1 MKLSKSLIAT
11 VLVLCMLLATMP
23 VMGAVLQEP
32 ITELNIPAE
41 GLTLVGGNTGVNGT
55 HWKIILSS
63 KDVAAMGISHSH
75 TGNEA
80 WVNDNGP
87 LNGSAYE
94 GLVLSGSTS
103 MSTSDKGKAV
113 DGAVTQFTF
122 TNVPLSRVS
131 YRNNNG
137 MSFCIDYEDLA
148 SGKYIS
154 NVKVWDAATQ
164 AEVDYDGAL
173 TKNNFKY
180 NGSSWCG
187 YTKPTNFRV
196 DRGTW
201 DGILRYDTG
210 VFPEGTI
217 FVNAYNLER
226 TQLTSSPATSD
237 ETYDNI
243 TIFRNG
249 RGNFGIFV
257 PKASGSYYVYALR
270 HHYDADGDRISKATI
285 VTTGVVDNVPTEIS
299 ANFVFSGNVGAKPET
314 GKHSLFWCA
323 PAGDGATTRIELKA
337 GEPFL
342 IRRNK
347 GGGYDRLA
355 GIAMVPA
362 KADGSNPMLDV
373 EDSTWTYTNL
383 PANND
388 IWNAWERLSVG
399 KVALGDSVTVTVNGV
414 ETVVP
419 AMAARKIGYDAED
432 KVLTWIKKINMA
444 GDMITAPTV
453 FDALVTA
460 TSPVEGNEGGYVPY
474 DAVNDGFATGYCP
487 QEYSITLNGKLALRP
502 AMIEIKDGD
511 VIETV
516 ANNPSNFRPVPM
528 STPANSSSANLVEQ
542 FNIANLGQNIFQYGM
557 RLSKFNTL
565 GYVATEEGNNAAE
578 FNNCLVSG
586 YMYPRYTNV
595 RWGAV
600 VPDSNS
606 TFYSDS
612 KVYFDLKIAYRGSTN
627 SNGVPF
633 YHPVESERN
642 EYKIINNKE
651 GALIT
656 VGDKLLHHPYIIAD
670 TSNVS
675 YDYYGDKLFLCNKQ
689 TDTGLKVNK
698 SAYTNRITL
707 NTEAAKL
714 FTLTIVTYAEDGKT
728 ILNTRMLKDQYVTWE
743 RGYSFTLNENQKA
756 FVWGAKAYEGTNM
769 QALCD
774 PITVD

>member
-11 VLVLCMLLATMP
+11 VLVLCMLLSVMP
-23 VMGAVLQEP
+23 VFGATVSMP
-32 ITELNIPAE
+32 ITEINVPAE
-41 GLTLVGGNTGVNGT
+41 GLEIKASAMGVNGS
-55 HWKIILSS
+55 HWKIVVSNTYTS
-63 KDVAAMGISHSH
+63 KMGISHDY
-75 TGNEA
+75 TKET
-80 WVNDNGP
+80 WVNSNNA
-87 LNGSAYE
+87 LTGSSYD
-94 GLVLSGSTS
+94 GLVLSGKTKISN
-103 MSTSDKGKAV
+103 SDFASAIT
-113 DGAVTQFTF
+113 GAVCEFTF
-122 TNVPLSRVS
+122 TNVPISRVS
-131 YRNNNG
+131 YRPSNA
-137 MSFCIDYEDLA
+137 MSFCLSYADLA

-154 NVKVWDAATQ
+154 DVKVKDA
-164 AEVDYDGAL
+164 EGNIVDYDGAL
-173 TKNNFKY
+173 TVTNFKY
-180 NGSSWCG
+180 NGSS
-187 YTKPTNFRV
+187 YTAFTAPTEFRV

-201 DGILRYDTG
+201 DGFATIDTG
-210 VFPEGTI
+210 VFPENTI
-217 FVNAYNLER
+217 FINAYNLEK
-226 TQLTSSPATSD
+226 TDLATTNED
-237 ETYDNI
+237 THGGILIRRDGKGE
-243 TIFRNG
+243 
-249 RGNFGIFV
+249 FGVFV

-270 HHYDADGDRISKATI
+270 HHHSSGDSDRTSKITV
-285 VTTGVVDNVPTEIS
+285 VTTDIVDNAVAEVS
-299 ANFVFSGNVGAKPET
+299 KNYVFSGSVGASTAT
-314 GKHSLFWCA
+314 GHSLFWCA
-323 PAGDGATTRIELKA
+323 PAGGGATTLVDLKE

-355 GIAMVPA
+355 GIAFVPA
-362 KADGSNPMLDV
+362 KADGTNPMSDV
-373 EDSTWTYTNL
+373 ADATWTYTNL
-383 PANND
+383 PTSNEQINMWQNSTVTTVD
-388 IWNAWERLSVG
+388 LS
-399 KVALGDSVTVTVNGV
+399 DSVTVTVNGV

-432 KVLTWIKKINMA
+432 GVLTWIKKINMA

-460 TSPVEGNEGGYVPY
+460 TSPVEGNEDGYMPY
-474 DAVNDGFATGYCP
+474 DTVNDGFATGYCP
-487 QEYSITLNGKLALRP
+487 PEYSITLNGKLALRP

-516 ANNPSNFRPVPM
+516 ANNPSNFRPVAM
-528 STPANSSSANLVEQ
+528 STQANSSTTSLVEQ
-542 FNIANLGQNIFQYGM
+542 FNIASVANNVFQYGM
-557 RLSKFNTL
+557 RLSRFNAL
-565 GYVATEEGNNAAE
+565 GYVATEEGNNAEE

-586 YMYPRYTNV
+586 YMYPRYTAATHN

-627 SNGVPF
+627 SSGLPF
-633 YHPVESERN
+633 YYPVEGERN
-642 EYKIINNKE
+642 EYKIINNKD

-670 TSNVS
+670 TSNVT
-675 YDYYGDKLFLCNKQ
+675 YDYYGENLFLCNKQ

-707 NTEAAKL
+707 TTEATKL

-769 QALCD
+769 KAICE
-774 PITVD
+774 PITID